1 LHIEVSYV
9 VKAPR
14 EKVYAA
20 YTDFE
25 TWPKWSNQTASV
37 RVIEREGGT
46 VSVESETLSGGR
58 PRITMVKLTLSPSE
72 EVGTDGETRLTRT
85 KRTIRF
91 EDVREGTKVTAV
103 MDVQV
108 KGLWAAIFAPRGK
121 DEAESSARQGLKS
134 FAEYVENLP

>member
-1 LHIEVSYV
+1 LHVEVSYV

-25 TWPKWSNQTASV
+25 TWPKWSKQTTRV
-37 RVIEREGGT
+37 RVVRREGGT

-58 PRITMVKLTLSPSE
+58 PRITAVKLTLSPLE

-85 KRTIRF
+85 KRTVRF
-91 EDVREGTKVTAV
+91 EDVQEGTKVTAV

-108 KGLWAAIFAPRGK
+108 KGLWAATFAPRGK

-134 FAEYVENLP
+134 FAEYVESLP